1 MQAPAGSAPENLRPE
16 LARPRDLHRVT
27 TEPVAH
33 LAVVNR
39 TVAFVQVDPA
49 QPRSGALQIRQPG
62 VVVALAGLFEGM
74 WSRARD
80 LDELPLSP
88 IEQQVLHALTCHDN
102 DETAARSLNVSVQVP
117 RPRCRPHGPP
127 RRSHPVSGR
136 AARQG
141 TPLVVSCRILHRR
154 VQPIPLP
161 QHPCGQD
168 P

>member
-102 DETAARSLNVSVQVP
+102 DETAARSLNVSV
-117 RPRCRPHGPP
+117 RKF
-127 RRSHPVSGR
+127 R
-136 AARQG
+136 AHVADLMARLGAATRFQAALLAKERG
-141 TPLVVSCRILHRR
+141 WL
-154 VQPIPLP
+154 
-161 QHPCGQD
+161 
-168 P
+168 